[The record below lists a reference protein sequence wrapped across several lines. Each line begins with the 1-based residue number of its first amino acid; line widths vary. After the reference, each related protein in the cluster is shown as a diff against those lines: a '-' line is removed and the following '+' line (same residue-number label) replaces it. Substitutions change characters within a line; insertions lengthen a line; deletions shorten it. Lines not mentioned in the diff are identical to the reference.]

1 MTKRIRT
8 ALIITT
14 FLILANASG
23 HALAGQ
29 DDETNLSVSGVLIAV
44 NEKNSFIIIKHDERA
59 AKFKASKEICGK
71 LKNRLNQTIRI
82 FYYKAPDG
90 SLYVKQFTLE

>member
-1 MTKRIRT
+1 MTKKIRT
-8 ALIITT
+8 ALIITA
-14 FLILANASG
+14 LIMIANASSPV
-23 HALAGQ
+23 LAVQ
-29 DDETNLSVSGVLIAV
+29 DDETGLSASGILIAV

-59 AKFKASKEICGK
+59 AKFKASREICRK
-71 LKNRLNQTIRI
+71 LKNSLNQTIRI